1 MYIENVKKELM
12 RVAQIVFQRG
22 TSEEL
27 EQLMETLDAL
37 QTDAMMYHQERQKEE
52 NE

>member
-1 MYIENVKKELM
+1 MEIANVKKELE
-12 RVAQIVFQRG
+12 RLAQIVFQRG
-22 TSEEL
+22 NSEEL

-37 QTDAMMYHQERQKEE
+37 QTDAMLYHQERRREE